1 MKKYLFILF
10 VLLIPL
16 LGVQANEADSF
27 FIQSNYD
34 LEGRSKTKATLI
46 LETDSIDYYGDVNW
60 WKDLTRRKKDDYKDK
75 LSDLSIE
82 FEEEIE
88 PKMTDQFGGKP
99 VHPVTGEKKVSVL
112 FHPMQDS
119 AGGYFNSGDQHSKY
133 QDPQS
138 NEMSLLY
145 LNTDILDYENIG
157 GFLAHEF
164 MHLLTFNQ
172 KERLRG
178 VREEVWLNELR
189 AEYIP
194 TFLGYNDEEN
204 STLDKRIETFLKDPD
219 ISMTEWVGQRAD
231 YGVISM
237 FGHYIVDHYGVEIL
251 SDSLKSNKVGIPSIN
266 EALKE
271 NGYEKNFSDVFND
284 FKLAVLINDCEVGEK
299 YCFKNEKLKDLEV
312 TPATNYIPYTK
323 DGSVSV
329 KYRTKNW
336 AGNWHKITGG
346 QGILELDFEVKKG
359 LKVSVPYVLHKTGG
373 GYKVGYMKTEDGQGT
388 ITVEKFDDK
397 YDSLIIM
404 PSIEEKKVGFNGAE
418 ESYLFEWT
426 AHLIQKEEEL
436 QTLEKLSRL
445 RELLYKLKERLS
457 RLESSPRTCTI
468 RGPLYKGITDSESV
482 VCLQLFLSTQEGV
495 YPEGYV
501 TGNFLRL
508 TEKAVIRFQE
518 KYAPYIL
525 RPIGLKEGTGYVG
538 PRTISMINNLR

>member
-1 MKKYLFILF
+1 MKKYFFILLT
-10 VLLIPL
+10 LLIPL
-16 LGVQANEADSF
+16 LGVQANDPESF
-27 FIQSNYD
+27 FIQSDYD
-34 LEGRSKTKATLI
+34 LEERSKTEAVLI
-46 LETDSIDYYGDVNW
+46 LETEPIDYYGDVNW
-60 WKDLTRRKKDDYKDK
+60 WENLTEKKRDNYKDK
-75 LSDLSIE
+75 LKELSTE

-88 PKMTDQFGGKP
+88 PQMTDQFGGKP
-99 VHPVTGEKKVSVL
+99 VHPVTEEKKVSVI
-112 FHPMQDS
+112 FHPMEDS

-145 LNTDILDYENIG
+145 LNTDVLDYENIG

-172 KERLRG
+172 KERIRG

-189 AEYIP
+189 AEYAP
-194 TFLGYNDEEN
+194 SFLGYNKKEN
-204 STLDKRIETFLKDPD
+204 STLDKRKETFLRDPD
-219 ISMTEWVGQRAD
+219 ISMTEWIGQRAD

-237 FGHYIVDHYGVEIL
+237 FGHYLVDHYGVEIL
-251 SDSLKSNKVGIPSIN
+251 SDSLKSDEVGIPSIN
-266 EALKE
+266 EALEE
-271 NGYEKNFSDVFND
+271 NDYERDFSEIFND
-284 FKLAVLINDCEVGEK
+284 FKLAVLINDCEVGEE

-312 TPATNYIPYTK
+312 SPATNYIPFTE
-323 DGSVSV
+323 DGSVSI

-346 QGILELDFEVKKG
+346 QGTLELNFEVKKD
-359 LKVSVPYVLHKTGG
+359 LKVSIPYVLHKADG
-373 GYKVGYMKTEDGQGT
+373 GYKIDYMKTKDGEGT
-388 ITVEKFDDK
+388 ITIEEFDDE
-397 YDSLIIM
+397 YDSLVIM
-404 PSIEEKKVGFNGAE
+404 PSIEEKTTGFNGAE
-418 ESYLFEWT
+418 ESYLFEWA
-426 AHLIQKEEEL
+426 AHLIQEEKEL

-445 RELLYKLKERLS
+445 RELLYRLKERLS
-457 RLESSPRTCTI
+457 RLESSPKTCTI

-482 VCLQLFLSTQEGV
+482 VCLQLFLSTQEEI

-508 TEKAVIRFQE
+508 TEKAVIKFQE

-525 RPIGLKEGTGYVG
+525 NPIGLEEGTGYVG